1 MNGGP
6 ASRAVRSEQEV
17 PTDILLGVEEEG
29 GKTKDMSG
37 QELSGVPITGVP
49 SGVCAF
55 GLI

>member
-17 PTDILLGVEEEG
+17 PTDILLGVEEA
-29 GKTKDMSG
+29 GKAKDMSG
-37 QELSGVPITGVP
+37 QELLGVP

-55 GLI
+55 GSI

>member
-17 PTDILLGVEEEG
+17 PIDILLGVDKA
-29 GKTKDMSG
+29 GKAKDMSG
-37 QELSGVPITGVP
+37 QELSGVPSTGVP

-55 GLI
+55 KLI